1 MARSRVAR
9 RCQNF
14 LKEEHSIGV
23 QQSMEEVQSG
33 SLYADSSPRQSRVKE
48 IIYIDSEEKLIE
60 VFGMPNWKT
69 DAPHLKTINFSDVEA
84 LQDFLAILKAMTP
97 GEQEAYKKENGLIDW
112 HGIDVWVELIHI
124 IEAELEY
131 QRSKAQEA
139 IDKIMAMQKTFIRET
154 IELALERIQRDDR
167 AVMCPVGN
175 GRPSS
180 KGMRGFDS
188 DSLCQILKGLD
199 DEEGTCKDPEAA

>member
-84 LQDFLAILKAMTP
+84 LQDFLAILKAM
-97 GEQEAYKKENGLIDW
+97 
-112 HGIDVWVELIHI
+112 IDVWVELIHI

-167 AVMCPVGN
+167 AVMCPVGS